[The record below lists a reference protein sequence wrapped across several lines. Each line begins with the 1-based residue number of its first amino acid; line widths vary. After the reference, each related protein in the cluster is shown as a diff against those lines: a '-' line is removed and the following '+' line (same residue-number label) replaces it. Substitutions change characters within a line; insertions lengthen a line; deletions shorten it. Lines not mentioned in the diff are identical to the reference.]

1 MLGKM
6 WRNRQW
12 MKGALSEVGC
22 GLLTML
28 FVTIPLWVITL
39 ATRGPGF
46 ALAVLAGLAL
56 LFIAI
61 AVGSKFFKRK

>member
-1 MLGKM
+1 MEKL
-6 WRNRQW
+6 WRNRRW
-12 MKGALSEVGC
+12 VKDALSEIGC

-46 ALAVLAGLAL
+46 ALAVLGGLVLVFAVIAL
-56 LFIAI
+56 T
-61 AVGSKFFKRK
+61 SKSFRRKP